1 MTARLPAWVQRM
13 LGALLSLV
21 LLGGLLWWAHQQ
33 QADWSRVLDIPAAA
47 WALLAASLM
56 TSYLLRASRMHCE
69 LSANQPVGRWM
80 VLQIA
85 LAHNAAVN
93 LMPMRSGELAY
104 PALLRRHLRIELA
117 QSIPSLAWMRLQD
130 LVVLGALALLL
141 LPLLSWWAK
150 LATLLTGT
158 AMGYGL
164 LRWLRRNPVKLPAF
178 AAAFVDALLSAEKHS
193 LATWVYCV
201 GNWVVKLGGVGGFLW
216 LATGTSASAA
226 LAGAMAGELSSLL
239 PIQGPANLGAY
250 EAAVWSAI
258 SLGSRTLSAD
268 LPAMI
273 LVMHAAMVLMAITL
287 GLLAWL
293 SIKTRHDTAIETH

>member
-1 MTARLPAWVQRM
+1 MMARLPTWVQRV

-21 LLGGLLWWAHQQ
+21 LLGGLLWWARQQ
-33 QADWSRVLDIPAAA
+33 QADWSRVLEIPATA
-47 WALLAASLM
+47 WALLAVSLL
-56 TSYLLRASRMHCE
+56 TSYLLRALRMHCE
-69 LSANQPVGRWM
+69 LSANHPVGRWT

-104 PALLRRHLRIELA
+104 PALLHRHLRIALT

-130 LVVLGALALLL
+130 LVVLGGLTLWL
-141 LPLLSWWAK
+141 LPLLPWWAK
-150 LATLLTGT
+150 LATLLASAGV
-158 AMGYGL
+158 GYGL

-178 AAAFVDALLSAEKHS
+178 AAAFVEALLSAEKHS
-193 LATWVYCV
+193 TATWAYCL

-216 LATGTSASAA
+216 LATGTSVSAA
-226 LAGAMAGELSSLL
+226 LAGALAGELSSLL
-239 PIQGPANLGAY
+239 PIQGPANLGTY

-258 SLGSRTLSAD
+258 SLGSRTLLAD

-293 SIKTRHDTAIETH
+293 TIKTRHDTAIETP